1 MTSKAT
7 EATIDSLPRH
17 TPPEGVT
24 AAITTW
30 DYGTVAEI
38 LHVSRYEAERP
49 TIERLEAFVEAEG

>member
-1 MTSKAT
+1 M
-7 EATIDSLPRH
+7 DSLPRH

-24 AAITTW
+24 AAIATW

-38 LHVSRYEAERP
+38 LHVGRYEAERP

>member
-38 LHVSRYEAERP
+38 LHVGRYEAERP

>member
-7 EATIDSLPRH
+7 EATGDSLPRH

-38 LHVSRYEAERP
+38 LHVGRYEAERP